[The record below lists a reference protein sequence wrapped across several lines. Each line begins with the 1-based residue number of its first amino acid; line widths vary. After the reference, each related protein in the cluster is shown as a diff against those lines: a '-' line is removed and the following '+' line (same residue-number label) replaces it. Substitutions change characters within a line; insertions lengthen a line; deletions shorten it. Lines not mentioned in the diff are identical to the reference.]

1 MYVLDASAFIEGV
14 DPDGPTASIPAV
26 REELTDSSRYRYEAL
41 EGAGMRVH
49 VPDSATLDRVHQVA
63 RETGDR
69 DALSETDRR
78 VLAAAL
84 ELDAVVVTDDYAIQN
99 VAEALD
105 LGVESVARDDI
116 DEQREWIYQC
126 QGCGREFEDD
136 HDRCP
141 ICGTELERKN
151 PSNG

>member
-1 MYVLDASAFIEGV
+1 MYLLDASAFIEGV
-14 DPDGPTASIPAV
+14 EPGEPTASVPAV
-26 REELTDSSRYRYEAL
+26 REELTGSSRYRFEAL

-49 VPDSATLDRVHQVA
+49 VPDRETIGRVRRA
-63 RETGDR
+63 AADTGDR
-69 DALSETDRR
+69 DALSGADER

-84 ELDAVVVTDDYAIQN
+84 ELEAVVVTDDYAIQN
-99 VAEALD
+99 VADSIGLA
-105 LGVESVARDDI
+105 VQSVARDDI
-116 DEQREWIYQC
+116 DEARDWLFQC

-141 ICGTELERKN
+141 VCGTALARKN